1 MTEVPQ
7 YNILII
13 DDEPA
18 IRNVFCH
25 FLTRRGHQ
33 VVACGSSAEARR
45 EAEKTRFDVI
55 VTDLVLPDG
64 TGLDLARDLRA
75 VCPDAKVI
83 LLTGEPSDETA
94 RRADALDIF
103 KYLAK
108 PIRASAL
115 IEVIEEAAQ
124 S

>member
-1 MTEVPQ
+1 MTEQ
-7 YNILII
+7 ARYSILVI

-18 IRNVFCH
+18 IRNVFSH
-25 FLTRRGHQ
+25 FLERRGHH
-33 VVACGSSAEARR
+33 VVTCGTAKEGVRIASSQ
-45 EAEKTRFDVI
+45 TFDVI
-55 VTDLVLPDG
+55 VTDLILPDG
-64 TGLDLARDLRA
+64 TGLDLASDLQG
-75 VCPDAKVI
+75 VCPRSKII

-94 RRADALDIF
+94 RRADDLHVF

-115 IEVIEEAAQ
+115 IVVVEEAAA